1 LKKKLSIAAVVL
13 ILAGG
18 IAGYMFY
25 HRIFDNNLS
34 CDKKEYELLIPTGST
49 YARVQ
54 DILRFHGILKNE
66 NSFNWVAGILDYP
79 EKVHP
84 GRYVLKYP
92 MSNKDILL
100 MLRSGRQTPVKL
112 VINKFRTKR
121 ELSGFVGRKLEA
133 DSIELYRM
141 LSDTALLDSFELNP
155 ESGLALFIPN
165 TYEFYWN
172 TSARKFLDKMHS
184 EYQKFWTEER
194 KRKAEAQGLDPI
206 KVSVLASIVEEETQK
221 KTERPTIAGV
231 YLNRLRT
238 GMKLQADPTVKYA
251 VQDFALTRITGIQTG
266 YASPYNTYL
275 NTGLPPGPICT
286 PSINALESVLN
297 AEKHNYMYF
306 CASVDSPG
314 YHAFAETFSQ
324 HLQYARKYWHKQNQ
338 TGNVAPE
345 N

>member
-1 LKKKLSIAAVVL
+1 LVVL
-13 ILAGG
+13 L
-18 IAGYMFY
+18 IAGAITGFIFY
-25 HRIFDNNLS
+25 QRIFANNLS
-34 CDKKEYELLIPTGST
+34 GDKREYELLIPTGST
-49 YARVQ
+49 YAQVL
-54 DILRFHGILKNE
+54 DIMKFNGILRNE
-66 NSFNWVAGILDYP
+66 NSFDWVAGILDYP
-79 EKVHP
+79 ERIHP

-92 MSNKDILL
+92 MSNKDMIRI
-100 MLRSGRQTPVKL
+100 LRSGRQTPVKL

-121 ELSGFVGRKLEA
+121 ELAGFVGRKLEA
-133 DSIELYRM
+133 DSTELYN
-141 LSDTALLDSFELNP
+141 LLNDAALLDSFELNA
-155 ESGLALFIPN
+155 ESGLAIFIPN

-184 EYQKFWTEER
+184 EYQKFWTDER
-194 KRKAEAQGLDPI
+194 KKLAEAQGLDPI
-206 KVSVLASIVEEETQK
+206 KVSVLASIIEEESQK
-221 KTERPTIAGV
+221 KPERPTIAGV

-238 GMKLQADPTVKYA
+238 GMKLQADPTVKFA

-266 YASPYNTYL
+266 FQSPYNTYL

-324 HLQYARKYWHKQNQ
+324 HLQYARKYWRKQNQ
-338 TGNVAPE
+338 NGNVV
-345 N
+345 NHDSSDL